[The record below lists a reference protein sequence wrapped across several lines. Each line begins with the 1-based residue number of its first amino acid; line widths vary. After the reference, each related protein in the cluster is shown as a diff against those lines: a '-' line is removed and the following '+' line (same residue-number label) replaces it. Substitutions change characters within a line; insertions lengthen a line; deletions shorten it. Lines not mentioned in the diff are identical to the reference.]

1 MNQRITPKMLKA
13 QMLKEL
19 AKDFDWSA
27 AGKRLGITKQKLH
40 LLKKDQTFVK
50 HGQKIIEKATE
61 QIGGI
66 DAAVEKFN
74 NTQAIL
80 ADALGAGEYSVA
92 SALVKT
98 HELEYRMHGLF
109 EKDNRQKGGTVMINI
124 ELETDPN
131 PVMIEDNNAIDGEVV
146 KDG

>member
-1 MNQRITPKMLKA
+1 MQQKITTKMLKS

-27 AGKRLGITKQKLH
+27 AGKRLGITRQKLC
-40 LLKKDQTFVK
+40 LLKKDEAFVK
-50 HGQKIIEKATE
+50 QGQKIIEKATE

-66 DAAVEKFN
+66 DAAVQKFN
-74 NTQAIL
+74 KTQSL
-80 ADALGAGEYSVA
+80 LSEALEGGELSIA

-131 PVMIEDNNAIDGEVV
+131 PVRIEDDNAIDGEIV
-146 KDG
+146 DGT